1 MNTNKE
7 TKPNNQRNV
16 TPNFLKYKSKQP
28 TTQESLPPNQA
39 VQKRKASNLKIQLNA
54 VAPKP
59 VDAASTSTRKESF
72 ISAKSVIPFPRR
84 KYIGPQS

>member
-7 TKPNNQRNV
+7 SKPNNQRNI
-16 TPNFLKYKSKQP
+16 TPNFLKYKSKSP
-28 TTQESLPPNQA
+28 TTQKSLPSNQA
-39 VQKRKASNLKIQLNA
+39 VQKKKASTLKFQLNA

-59 VDAASTSTRKESF
+59 VDAALTSIRKESF
-72 ISAKSVIPFPRR
+72 ISAKSVLPSSRR